1 MTDKNDI
8 IEIVYQALES
18 LNAELEPE
26 KRISLAL
33 ETGLFGADASLDSLS
48 LVSVIVDVEGL
59 VQDRYGRSI
68 SLADDRA
75 MSQMVSPFS
84 TVDTLAS
91 YVVVL
96 LDETV

>member
-8 IEIVYQALES
+8 IKLVYQALEG

-26 KRISLAL
+26 KRVPLSP
-33 ETGLFGADASLDSLS
+33 ETGLFGPNASLDSLS
-48 LVSVIVDVEGL
+48 LVSVIVDAEMFVHD
-59 VQDRYGRSI
+59 QYGRAI

-75 MSQMVSPFS
+75 MSQAVSPFS

-91 YVVVL
+91 YVVEL
-96 LDETV
+96 LNEPV